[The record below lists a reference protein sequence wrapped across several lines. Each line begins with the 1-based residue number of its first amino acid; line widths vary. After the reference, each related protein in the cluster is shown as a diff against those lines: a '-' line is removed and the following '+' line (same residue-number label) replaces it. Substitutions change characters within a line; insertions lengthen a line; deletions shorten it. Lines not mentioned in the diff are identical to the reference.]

1 MEDKCYEELVER
13 HKQITGELEKAAT
26 KDLNKEKVEIKEKH
40 EKEKIEIKEKHDK
53 EKLELQKKY
62 EDEMKESEQEYQT
75 SLTHLCTR
83 EAHYDKLYDE
93 EEKLSKEL
101 TKRRRRDEEDMAERR
116 RRISRGTAVR
126 EEEAGNALTLLR

>member
-13 HKQITGELEKAAT
+13 HKQITGELEKAARE
-26 KDLNKEKVEIKEKH
+26 DLNKEKVDLKEKH
-40 EKEKIEIKEKHDK
+40 ERG
-53 EKLELQKKY
+53 KLELQKKY

-75 SLTHLCTR
+75 SLTHLRTR